1 MSKRIKVNKRE
12 IKRNQMN
19 QINQSSDN
27 MESTKATNNAVI
39 TDPYVMGRT
48 KGRKGYMEN
57 ILTTEDTED
66 TEKKTDVIIARSR
79 QLKANK
85 IHFQL
90 STFNFQL
97 ITSVSYLQFCS
108 FCNSVNSYPFST
120 FNFQLSTNFGLLRCA
135 RNDDVEGRNDGKGK
149 RNESHKSKFRHS

>member
-19 QINQSSDN
+19 QINQTNQSSDN
-27 MESTKATNNAVI
+27 MESTKAINNAVI

-57 ILTTEDTED
+57 ILTTEDTE
-66 TEKKTDVIIARSR
+66 KKLAIIIARNG

-90 STFNFQL
+90 TTFNFQLIHASAHFQLSTFNFQL
-97 ITSVSYLQFCS
+97 
-108 FCNSVNSYPFST
+108 
-120 FNFQLSTNFGLLRCA
+120 
-135 RNDDVEGRNDGKGK
+135 K
-149 RNESHKSKFRHS
+149 